1 MNSKANIYKA
11 ISNMLLFTFYFLI
24 YLYFYIEQ
32 NENITFIMSFVHT
45 NRICLNYHNIVIA
58 IFHFFLD
65 IEQIQCSGEFI
76 LPKCICS
83 YHHVSN
89 RIYHKY
95 TACPFNSRKDNLNFM
110 KCM

>member
-24 YLYFYIEQ
+24 YLYLYIEQ

-58 IFHFFLD
+58 IFISF
-65 IEQIQCSGEFI
+65 
-76 LPKCICS
+76 
-83 YHHVSN
+83 
-89 RIYHKY
+89 
-95 TACPFNSRKDNLNFM
+95 
-110 KCM
+110 